1 MKRITADGHAER
13 VFLQAL
19 KARQEETDP
28 AVVAQVAEIIDA
40 VRRKGDAA
48 LSHYSERFDGVSGP
62 PRFLS
67 AADCAAALDRVDQ
80 ALVAAMRRAAENITA
95 FHRKQLSDGFC
106 LERDDGAVL
115 GQMVRPLERVGL
127 YVPGGRAAY
136 PSSVLMNA
144 IPAKI
149 AGVRELIMTTPPSQG
164 GLPPDVI
171 LAAAAIAGV
180 DRVLLAGGAQACAA
194 LAYGTETVPQ
204 VDKLTGP
211 GNIYVATAKRLLYGV
226 VDIDMIAGPSEILV
240 IADNTA
246 NPRWVAADLLS
257 QCEHDPQAAAIFV
270 TDSVELTDAVA
281 NEIRLQTD
289 AAPRREIIKQSL
301 ANTSAMVLV
310 EDIDAAI
317 AFANTVAPE
326 HLELVVANAEERL
339 QDVRHAGSVF
349 LGTHTPEA
357 VGDYFAGTNHVL
369 PTSGTARFFSPLGV
383 ESFRRRMQYSSYSAE
398 TLRKDAADIIAFAE
412 AEGLY
417 AHAASV
423 KVRLSDEN

>member
-1 MKRITADGHAER
+1 MKRITADGQAEQA
-13 VFLQAL
+13 FLQAL

-40 VRRKGDAA
+40 VRRQGDAA

-67 AADCAAALDRVDQ
+67 AADCAAALDRVEPS
-80 ALVAAMRRAAENITA
+80 LVAAMRRAAENIVA
-95 FHRKQLSDGFC
+95 FHRKQLHDGFR
-106 LERDDGAVL
+106 LERNDGAVL
-115 GQMVRPLERVGL
+115 GQLVRPLDRVGL

-164 GLPPDVI
+164 GMPPDVI

-211 GNIYVATAKRLLYGV
+211 GNVYVATAKRLLYGV

-240 IADNTA
+240 VADDSA
-246 NPRWVAADLLS
+246 NPRWVASDLLS
-257 QCEHDPQAAAIFV
+257 QCEHDPQAAAILV
-270 TDSVELTDAVA
+270 TDSATLADAVA
-281 NEIRLQTD
+281 EEIRLQTET
-289 AAPRREIIKQSL
+289 APRREIIEQSL
-301 ANTSAMVLV
+301 
-310 EDIDAAI
+310 DAASAI
-317 AFANTVAPE
+317 ILVADLDAALAFANTVAPE
-326 HLELVVANAEERL
+326 HLELVVRDPEARL
-339 QDVRHAGSVF
+339 ADVRHAGSVF
-349 LGTHTPEA
+349 LGAHTPEA

-383 ESFRRRMQYSSYSAE
+383 ESFLRRMQYSSYTAD
-398 TLRKDAADIIAFAE
+398 TLAKDATDIIAFAE

>member
-1 MKRITADGHAER
+1 MKRITADGQAEKA
-13 VFLQAL
+13 FLQML

-28 AVVAQVAEIIDA
+28 SVVAQVAEIIDA
-40 VRRKGDAA
+40 VRLKGDAA
-48 LSHYSERFDGVSGP
+48 LSHYSERFDGFSGP

-67 AADCAAALDRVDQ
+67 AEDFAAALERVDQ
-80 ALVAAMRRAAENITA
+80 TLVAVMRRAAENIAA
-95 FHRKQLSDGFC
+95 FHRKQLSQGFR
-106 LERDDGAVL
+106 LERNDGAVL
-115 GQMVRPLERVGL
+115 GQLVRPLERVGL

-164 GLPPDVI
+164 NLPPDVI

-211 GNIYVATAKRLLYGV
+211 GNIYVATAKRLLFGV

-240 IADNTA
+240 IADESA

-257 QCEHDPQAAAIFV
+257 QCEHDPQAAAILV
-270 TDSVELTDAVA
+270 TDSAALADAV
-281 NEIRLQTD
+281 EKDIQLQT
-289 AAPRREIIKQSL
+289 ARAPRREIIEQSL
-301 ANTSAMVLV
+301 AQTSAMVLV

-317 AFANTVAPE
+317 DFANKVAPE
-326 HLELVVANAEERL
+326 HLELVITNAWERL
-339 QDVRHAGSVF
+339 EDVRHAGSVF
-349 LGTHTPEA
+349 LGAHTPEA
-357 VGDYFAGTNHVL
+357 VGDYFSGTNHVL

-383 ESFRRRMQYSSYSAE
+383 DSFLRRMQYSSYTSE
-398 TLRKDAADIIAFAE
+398 TLEKDGKDIIAFAE
-412 AEGLY
+412 SEGLH